1 MNLRITGK
9 NNLELTD
16 ALKNA
21 VEKKLRILDK
31 FFNEDTDVNVVLSVV
46 KNDQIVEVTI
56 PYKGVIFRAEAATED
71 MYSTLD
77 EVVEKLKKQWRK
89 HKTKLEKR
97 FNVKVPENLQLTEE
111 DEEKEVSEEEFRIV
125 RKKKFGMKP
134 MSVEEAIL
142 QMNLL
147 GHDFYIFCNEESND
161 INVVYRRRDGSYGL
175 IEAEKV

>member
-1 MNLRITGK
+1 MKLRITGK

-21 VEKKLRILDK
+21 VEKKLSIVDK
-31 FFNEDTDVNVVLSVV
+31 FFEDDTDVNVVLSVV

-56 PYKGVIFRAEAATED
+56 PYKGVIFRAEARSED

-89 HKTKLEKR
+89 YKTKLEKR
-97 FNVKVPENLQLTEE
+97 FNVKIPADLQLAAEE
-111 DEEKEVSEEEFRIV
+111 PEKEPREEEFKIV
-125 RKKKFGMKP
+125 RTKKFGMKP
-134 MSVEEAIL
+134 MSPEEAIL

-147 GHDFYIFCNEESND
+147 GHDFYIFNNVETDD

-175 IEAEKV
+175 IEAEKM

>member
-21 VEKKLRILDK
+21 VEKKLRVLDK
-31 FFNEDTDVNVVLSVV
+31 FFDEDTDVNVVLSVV
-46 KNDQIVEVTI
+46 KDDQIVEVTI
-56 PYKGVIFRAEAATED
+56 PYKGIIFRAEAVTED

-89 HKTKLEKR
+89 YKTKLEKR
-97 FNVKVPENLQLTEE
+97 FNVRVSENFQLPE
-111 DEEKEVSEEEFRIV
+111 EEKESSEEEFKIV

-147 GHDFYIFCNEESND
+147 GHDFYIFCNEENDD
-161 INVVYRRRDGSYGL
+161 INVVYRRKDGSYGL
-175 IEAEKV
+175 IETEKV